1 MSRHSS
7 PTKTPPEKGHP
18 SGRVCR
24 RQKGPDLILPD
35 DGSSPWV
42 LDRDLPRPAHG
53 AGVQVTRLE
62 DGKVLGYVLI
72 EAAKAAT
79 IVGRVDKR
87 QAQTFMQVESAI
99 REARYPLS
107 GAEALSHG
115 QYISAAL
122 EHEQATVLEVL
133 GEQPSAGLRIAS
145 VIDEFQLPG
154 EFPQAVEQAAQAITA
169 PNDVLPRED
178 LRGQAFVT
186 IDGEDAKDF
195 DDAVLVKRR
204 GLAFTLFVAIA
215 DVSAHVGVGDVIDRE
230 ARSRGT
236 SVYFPGRV
244 LPMLPHR
251 LSDDLCSLRPQVDR
265 AVLVC
270 ELKVSRRGRLTGYRF
285 FPATIH
291 SHARLTY
298 NQVAQ
303 ALEDQ
308 HPKEWSAGVSRNVNN
323 LAKLHSALQEQREI
337 RGALDFASR
346 ELTVELDDDGQVAAL
361 ARPQRNVAHRII
373 EECMILANVAAAQ
386 ALRRAKQPFLARIH
400 EPPPAEKLAALREF
414 LAMQGMQLGGGVSP
428 SPKDYAQVLAQAG
441 DSPQAATIQM
451 AVLQSLQQA
460 VYAPSDAGH
469 FGLALDDYAHFTS
482 PIRRYPDLIVHRA
495 LYAMLG
501 GPSMPQEQWEQL
513 GQQLSALERRADKA
527 SWAVLEALK
536 FDLLEH
542 RLGETLPGVVGG
554 VTDFGL
560 FVELPE
566 YAVSGLVHI
575 SELGSDYF
583 VYDPEARLLRG
594 RRSGQTFRLGQT
606 LDVRIAAVNP
616 AARKLDLVPA
626 NARSKTRQS
635 SKRRRR

>member
-1 MSRHSS
+1 M
-7 PTKTPPEKGHP
+7 
-18 SGRVCR
+18 V
-24 RQKGPDLILPD
+24 LPD

-42 LDRDLPRPAHG
+42 LDRDLPRLAHG
-53 AGVQVTRLE
+53 ARVQVTQLE
-62 DGKVLGYVLI
+62 EGKVLGYVLVQ
-72 EAAKAAT
+72 AASAAT

-87 QAQTFMQVESAI
+87 QAQTWLQVESAI

-115 QYISAAL
+115 QYVSAAL
-122 EHEQATVLEVL
+122 EHEQARVVEAL
-133 GEQPSAGLRIAS
+133 GDMPSAGLRIAS
-145 VIDEFQLPG
+145 VMDEFQLPG
-154 EFPQAVEQAAQAITA
+154 DFPQAVEQAADAISGPRTI
-169 PNDVLPRED
+169 LPRED
-178 LRGQAFVT
+178 LRNKAFVT

-195 DDAVLVKRR
+195 DDAVLVERR
-204 GLAFTLFVAIA
+204 GWAFTLYVAIA
-215 DVSAHVGVGDVIDRE
+215 DVSAHVAVGDVIDRE

-244 LPMLPHR
+244 LPMLPYR

-270 ELKVSRRGRLTGYRF
+270 ELKVSRKGRLTGYRF

-298 NQVAQ
+298 AEVAQ
-303 ALEDQ
+303 ALDSEFPQ
-308 HPKEWSAGVSRNVNN
+308 SWPAAVRRNISN
-323 LAKLHSALQEQREI
+323 LSKLHGALQDQREI
-337 RGALDFASR
+337 RGALDFTSR
-346 ELTVELDDDGQVAAL
+346 ELTVELDEQGQVTAL

-414 LAMQGMQLGGGVSP
+414 LAMQGMQLGGGESP
-428 SPKDYAQVLAQAG
+428 TPKDYARLLAQAA
-441 DSPQAATIQM
+441 DSPQAATVQM

-501 GPSMPQEQWEQL
+501 GPALPQEDWEQL
-513 GQQLSALERRADKA
+513 GQQLSALERRADRA

-536 FDLLEH
+536 FDLLED
-542 RLGETLPGVVGG
+542 RVGQTLPGVVGG

-583 VYDPEARLLRG
+583 VYDADARVLRG
-594 RRSGQTFRLGQT
+594 RRSGLTYRLGQT

-616 AARKLDLVPA
+616 AVRKLDLVPA
-626 NARSKTRQS
+626 RALKQARNPS
-635 SKRRRR
+635 RRRRR